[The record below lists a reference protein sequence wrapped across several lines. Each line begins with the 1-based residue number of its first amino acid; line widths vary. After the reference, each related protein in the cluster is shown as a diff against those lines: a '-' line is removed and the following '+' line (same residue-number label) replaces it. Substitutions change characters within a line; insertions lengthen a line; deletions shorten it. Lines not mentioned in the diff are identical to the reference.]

1 MLGGVKAVILL
12 LALVL
17 IAGGAASSST
27 TDKHPEHVPYQHR
40 HDSHPSHHQAPP
52 LLEMLPPIGPIGFVL
67 MGVMG
72 DYYLSR
78 YDHNGHGDDHNGH
91 GDDHNGHHY
100 GGEGD
105 GEDNGETE
113 GWVSDPSNSNNVKI
127 EVAIRQYIN
136 KPTGELTKAD
146 LEKVNKLDIRQ
157 RKLTDVTALEK
168 LTQLTA
174 LVLDTNHLTDVKG
187 LENLTQ
193 LKLLWLGRNQLTDV
207 KGLEKLT
214 QLTDLGIHSNQLTDV
229 RGFEK
234 LTQLKDLD
242 LRNNF
247 NLTFVEI
254 AELKKALPNCR
265 IKHNPTK

>member
-91 GDDHNGHHY
+91 GDDHNGHGDDHNGHHSMVAKATAKTTGRPR
-100 GGEGD
+100 GGFLIQA
-105 GEDNGETE
+105 TLIT
-113 GWVSDPSNSNNVKI
+113 S
-127 EVAIRQYIN
+127 R
-136 KPTGELTKAD
+136 
-146 LEKVNKLDIRQ
+146 
-157 RKLTDVTALEK
+157 
-168 LTQLTA
+168 
-174 LVLDTNHLTDVKG
+174 
-187 LENLTQ
+187 
-193 LKLLWLGRNQLTDV
+193 
-207 KGLEKLT
+207 
-214 QLTDLGIHSNQLTDV
+214 
-229 RGFEK
+229 
-234 LTQLKDLD
+234 
-242 LRNNF
+242 LR
-247 NLTFVEI
+247 
-254 AELKKALPNCR
+254 
-265 IKHNPTK
+265 